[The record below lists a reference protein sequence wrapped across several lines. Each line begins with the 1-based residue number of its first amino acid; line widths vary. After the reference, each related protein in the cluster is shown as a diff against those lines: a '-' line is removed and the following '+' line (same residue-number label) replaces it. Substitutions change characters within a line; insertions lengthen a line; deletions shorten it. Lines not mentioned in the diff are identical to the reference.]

1 MNVIKKILWATDGS
15 KESEEALKLTLYIAR
30 KFDSE
35 VVCLY
40 VNEVR
45 IPVTHLY
52 PSYEE
57 IIVDISEKTEAKFRE
72 NFKKIAEENPDLRFS
87 SKVVKST
94 IVEGIIATSTG
105 EDADLVVMGKRGH
118 GLIGSALLGSN
129 TLNVLRNS
137 SIPVLSVKLEEPER
151 DYDINKI
158 LVAFDVSDT
167 AESALWTAIGLA
179 EKLGASIEVIYVFWI
194 NGNVYE
200 ISPALIDELIGHASF
215 ELETRVGQIKDEYVR
230 IHQKALKTDI
240 KTRVLSGASPGITI
254 VDYAS
259 ESGFDLIAVSTHGRK
274 GFERLILGSE
284 TEKIIREAHCPV
296 LALKP

>member
-1 MNVIKKILWATDGS
+1 MNVIKKILWASDGS
-15 KESEEALKLTLYIAR
+15 KESEEALKLALYTAR

-35 VVCLY
+35 IICLY

-57 IIVDISEKTEAKFRE
+57 LIVDISEKTEAKFKE
-72 NFKKIAEENPDLRFS
+72 NFKKTGEENPDIRFS
-87 SKVVKST
+87 SRIVKSN
-94 IVEGIIATSTG
+94 IVEGIISTSG
-105 EDADLVVMGKRGH
+105 REGADLVIMGKRGH
-118 GLIGSALLGSN
+118 SLIGSALLGSN

-137 SIPVLSVKLEEPER
+137 SVPVLSVKLEDPKR
-151 DYDINKI
+151 AYDIKKI
-158 LVAFDVSDT
+158 LVPFDVSDT

-179 EKLGASIEVIYVFWI
+179 EKLEASIEVVYVFWI

-200 ISPALIDELIGHASF
+200 ISPALIDELIGHATS
-215 ELETRVGQIKDEYVR
+215 ELETRVGHIKDEYVR
-230 IHQKALKTDI
+230 IYQKALKADI

-259 ESGFDLIAVSTHGRK
+259 ENSFDLIAVSTHGRK

-284 TEKIIREAHCPV
+284 TEKIIREARCPV